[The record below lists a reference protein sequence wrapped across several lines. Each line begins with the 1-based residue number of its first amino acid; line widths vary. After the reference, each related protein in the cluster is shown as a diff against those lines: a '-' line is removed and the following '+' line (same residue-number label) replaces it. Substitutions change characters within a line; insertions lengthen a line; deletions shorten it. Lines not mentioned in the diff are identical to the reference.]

1 MFKVMIRD
9 NMSPVAKKVLEA
21 TGKIQVVEDND
32 KANAEPEILSEII
45 REFDGLAIRSGT
57 RVTDKILEN
66 PGKLKVIG
74 RAGVGVDNIDIKEA
88 TRHGIVV
95 MNAPGGNTV
104 TTGEHAISLLL
115 SLARNIP
122 QATASLRGG
131 KWEKKQLSGVE
142 ITGKVLGI
150 IGLGHI
156 GRVVADRAIGLRMK
170 VIASDP
176 FVSQD
181 AAKKLNI
188 ELVSTDELLERSDF
202 ITLHVPKLPE
212 TENMVGSTMIGK
224 MKPGVRIVNAS
235 RGEVV
240 NLDDLY
246 EAVKSGH
253 VAGAA
258 LDVFPKEPPDYSHP
272 VFSQPNII
280 FTPHLGASTGEA
292 QNKVAEMIAE
302 QMAAYLLNGVII
314 NAVNFPSLP
323 KEALEKIS
331 PYLTLAERMGSL
343 MGQMVRKVHDIT
355 ISYCGN
361 VAHLNTR
368 PLTHAALKGILS
380 SFTHNPVNYVS
391 APEIAKDKGIEVH
404 EVISESKDDFAGS
417 IRLKLIGHDN
427 GPGEIWGTI
436 FGNKHPRIVR
446 LGEIYMDAIP
456 EGYMIIVQNYD
467 KPGVIG
473 NLGTTLGR
481 HNINIGRFQLGRL
494 KERALCMINIDT
506 PPNEAVLDEIRTL
519 PNIISVRLVHLD

>member
-1 MFKVMIRD
+1 MI
-9 NMSPVAKKVLEA
+9 A
-21 TGKIQVVEDND
+21 
-32 KANAEPEILSEII
+32 
-45 REFDGLAIRSGT
+45 
-57 RVTDKILEN
+57 
-66 PGKLKVIG
+66 
-74 RAGVGVDNIDIKEA
+74 
-88 TRHGIVV
+88 
-95 MNAPGGNTV
+95 
-104 TTGEHAISLLL
+104 
-115 SLARNIP
+115 
-122 QATASLRGG
+122 
-131 KWEKKQLSGVE
+131 
-142 ITGKVLGI
+142 
-150 IGLGHI
+150 
-156 GRVVADRAIGLRMK
+156 
-170 VIASDP
+170 
-176 FVSQD
+176 
-181 AAKKLNI
+181 
-188 ELVSTDELLERSDF
+188 
-202 ITLHVPKLPE
+202 
-212 TENMVGSTMIGK
+212 K
-224 MKPGVRIVNAS
+224 MKSGVRIVNAS

-272 VFSQPNII
+272 VFSHPNII

-391 APEIAKDKGIEVH
+391 APEIARDKGIEVH
-404 EVISESKDDFAGS
+404 EVISDSKDDFAGS
-417 IRLKLIGHDN
+417 IRLKLIDHEN

-436 FGNKHPRIVR
+436 FGNRHPRIVR

-481 HNINIGRFQLGRL
+481 HKINIGRFQLGRL

-506 PPNEAVLDEIRTL
+506 PADEAVLDEIRTL
-519 PNIISVRLVHLD
+519 PNIISARQVHLD